1 MHELEAE
8 LHQVLL
14 DLAPDT
20 HDEEEQ
26 ARIVAEASL
35 IYSHLSKSGKRE
47 VEARAHESRLAD
59 ALLQAMGQLDDWDY
73 NDVPQ
78 FIDGRGLSPEE
89 ILQQVSKSFGGRYAS
104 SNFDALDEEI
114 EVFLSPPVQAAD
126 DYVIEDGEDDR
137 HPPDRYKTPGRG
149 THRSDS
155 LSR

>member
-20 HDEEEQ
+20 HEEEQ

-47 VEARAHESRLAD
+47 AEVRVHEARLAD

-73 NDVPQ
+73 ETPQ
-78 FIDGRGLSPEE
+78 YIDGRGLSPEE
-89 ILQQVSKSFGGRYAS
+89 IVQQASRNFGGRYAAS
-104 SNFDALDEEI
+104 FDAIDEDI
-114 EVFLSPPVQAAD
+114 DIFLEPPVQAANNYTID
-126 DYVIEDGEDDR
+126 DGEEDR
-137 HPPDRYKTPGRG
+137 HPPDRYQVPGRG

>member
-20 HDEEEQ
+20 HDEEQ

-35 IYSHLSKSGKRE
+35 IYSHLSKTGKRE
-47 VEARAHESRLAD
+47 AAVRVHEARLAD

-73 NDVPQ
+73 SDTPQ
-78 FIDGRGLSPEE
+78 FIDGRGLSPDE
-89 ILQQVSKSFGGRYAS
+89 IVQQACKTFGGRFA
-104 SNFDALDEEI
+104 SNFDAIDEDI
-114 EVFLSPPVQAAD
+114 DVFLDPPVHSAS
-126 DYVIEDGEDDR
+126 DYTIDDGEEC
-137 HPPDRYKTPGRG
+137 HNPDRYQTPGRG

-155 LSR
+155 HAR

>member
-20 HDEEEQ
+20 HDEEQ

-35 IYSHLSKSGKRE
+35 IYGHLLKNGIRESKTY
-47 VEARAHESRLAD
+47 AHESRLAD

-73 NDVPQ
+73 SDTPQ
-78 FIDGRGLSPEE
+78 YIDGRGLCPEQIIHE
-89 ILQQVSKSFGGRYAS
+89 ASKSFGGRYAA
-104 SNFDALDEEI
+104 SNFDAIDEDI
-114 EVFLSPPVQAAD
+114 DVFLDPPVQAAD

-155 LSR
+155 GSR

>member
-20 HDEEEQ
+20 HEDEQ
-26 ARIVAEASL
+26 ARVVAEASL

-47 VEARAHESRLAD
+47 VEARVHEARLAD

-73 NDVPQ
+73 EAPQ
-78 FIDGRGLSPEE
+78 YIDGRGLSPDE
-89 ILQQVSKSFGGRYAS
+89 IVSQASRSIGGRYAAS
-104 SNFDALDEEI
+104 FDAIDEDLD
-114 EVFLSPPVQAAD
+114 VFLDPSIQTSD
-126 DYVIEDGEDDR
+126 DYLIDDGEEN
-137 HPPDRYKTPGRG
+137 HPSDRYHTPGRG